1 MAEISVGLTDAEII
15 RSLAELEA
23 FGEIMN
29 VPPPRLTD
37 ILAKARA
44 KMELKEARPI
54 GDPSERPP
62 PPLLN
67 P

>member
-1 MAEISVGLTDAEII
+1 MAEISVGLAEAEVI

-29 VPPPRLTD
+29 VPPPRLND

-44 KMELKEARPI
+44 KMELKTARPI
-54 GDPSERPP
+54 GDPGEGPP